1 MAEFINY
8 YLYSLVDRNCPNK
21 LLVSLFLKSIKSI
34 SYKDWLVLE
43 DTFKEN
49 INYLYARDEVM
60 AYAIVSIN
68 LRSEFLG
75 KDKEYTTELITAFIT
90 NNVCPQNYVKY
101 TRIFL
106 SEPIYSCIV
115 KIVTNSK
122 LFTYY
127 NIFSTILD
135 KLDNDLDSLIKAL
148 HNILNEEYHL
158 LINNVSIKDIYDAL
172 YTYMVNENKKY
183 ITYTSKNFTTLLRLT
198 TITKDS
204 SIYEEVKR
212 NLLKIENNSFTKREI
227 VDKVLNYL
235 EDSLSLRRIK

>member
-1 MAEFINY
+1 MVEFINY
-8 YLYSLVDRNCPNK
+8 YLYSLLDRNCSNK

-43 DTFKEN
+43 DSFKEN
-49 INYLYARDEVM
+49 INYLYASDEVM

-68 LRSEFLG
+68 LKSEFLS
-75 KDKEYTTELITAFIT
+75 KDKEYTTELITAMIT
-90 NNVCPQNYVKY
+90 SNVCPQNYVKY

-106 SEPIYSCIV
+106 SEEIYSCIV

-122 LFTYY
+122 LFTYF

-158 LINNVSIKDIYDAL
+158 LINNVSIKDIYDTL
-172 YTYMVNENKKY
+172 YTYMINENKKY
-183 ITYTSKNFTTLLRLT
+183 ITYTSKNFTVLLRLT

-204 SIYEEVKR
+204 IIYEEVKR
-212 NLLKIENNSFTKREI
+212 NLLEIENNSFTKREI
-227 VDKVLNYL
+227 VDKVLSYL
-235 EDSLSLRRIK
+235 EDSLSLRRRK